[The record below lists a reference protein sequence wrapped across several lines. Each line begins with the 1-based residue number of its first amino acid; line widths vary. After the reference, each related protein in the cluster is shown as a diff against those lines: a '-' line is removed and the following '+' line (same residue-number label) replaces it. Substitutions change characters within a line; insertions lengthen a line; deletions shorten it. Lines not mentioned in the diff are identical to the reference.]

1 MTRVTAARLHIDA
14 KKPAR
19 DYFDALAAVFL
30 SCDNHLIATLA
41 GAIAMATLEA
51 FRTVLDDP
59 HTPEII
65 RNHIIDSLQ
74 YALRNHGQIFASKEV
89 EWLATWDDAR
99 IPLAATKELNRR
111 VAETR

>member
-1 MTRVTAARLHIDA
+1 MRASTPENTAQV
-14 KKPAR
+14 
-19 DYFDALAAVFL
+19 YFDALATVFL
-30 SCDNHLIATLA
+30 SCDNYLIATLA